1 MESRLLR
8 AAVFLRVR
16 RWSDWA
22 LLLGAHLL
30 HGLCVRLLSTPFIL
44 RKWAN
49 AWQQTWAI
57 ATLGLALGV
66 LEDACVCIGALVCYW
81 LIDKCS
87 YSVGKSSAT
96 ATAGAHGTGRSAAS
110 SLPVTDV
117 TASSSLSSLSSLRR
131 WLADIS
137 PLVLR
142 FFGYALVFLLSNA
155 FVLAYGVLVRTR
167 QMRFSTAFVRMYV
180 HERDAAAEL
189 QIDDRELFV
198 LYENAALTVGF
209 AVLIGYF
216 GAVWF
221 NLTEW
226 DFLRAFQRFRV
237 RRLGW
242 QPHFRQYTS
251 LQSNDDKSDDN
262 PESTDHQQPQSSKSL
277 LRKCSDQ
284 LSTKTLL
291 LVLLAMFFTTTI
303 ALTKLVPSIVAVLA
317 LNTSLSEPVRLLC
330 GGLELF
336 SIRHVTVHKRM
347 RDFVEHETESAT
359 MFSNDA
365 LYRRTHGFRGPL
377 AFNVRVAPEEKLNVL
392 VLVIESF
399 RQRDSQYLLSENQKR
414 LLPPGMTLTPQ
425 FDKWARQGVAFR
437 NMWSSWRTSRALE
450 TILFGQVPYDSIA
463 ATGTTNGREDVAL
476 SGLPQLFKDK
486 GYECLFTTG
495 TRTDYEDWDTFLPA
509 HGFDHLLDM
518 WDLADMA
525 SDEIG
530 IDYTEGNQMMT
541 YWGIHDH
548 LSFDVLGYLLQKRHH
563 EAHNRTVSKGSVNRT
578 MGTRVRTTGA
588 SSLDFNLDLAQA
600 QNLDDEEEKE
610 EPTTEPT
617 EHKSDKL
624 NTKKPWFVTHFT
636 ISSHVPFDERPDW
649 YHKYGHNIPDFS
661 AFYSGQE
668 HEELLKN
675 YAEMRYYTD
684 LTFGLFMDNLR
695 ASGVLNDTIVVVVGD
710 HGQAPERGSATPEQ
724 DQMSATRVAGAI
736 IADGRMGE
744 SAGKI
749 LEDVAS
755 HSDLLNTIADIVGV
769 PEDGFIQ
776 SGVGHSLKRTMPFGQ
791 RVVHSNNPAVN
802 MAAVQGHTRMQYY
815 SEISDAVQVYH
826 TEFDPAQEHDLM
838 AELSPERVQQI
849 IETCAEGRM
858 LSAYFKYRWDHACI
872 LAPTC

>member
-1 MESRLLR
+1 MEPSCLLR

-30 HGLCVRLLSTPFIL
+30 HGFCVRLLSAPFIL

-49 AWQQTWAI
+49 AWQQNAAI
-57 ATLGLALGV
+57 AALGLALGA
-66 LEDACVCIGALVCYW
+66 LEDACVCAIALVFYW
-81 LIDKCS
+81 LIDKLS
-87 YSVGKSSAT
+87 HSASKNSI
-96 ATAGAHGTGRSAAS
+96 GVGTGGNAAAS
-110 SLPVTDV
+110 QLPVTDATV
-117 TASSSLSSLSSLRR
+117 SSSPLRL

-137 PLVLR
+137 PLALR
-142 FFGYALVFLLSNA
+142 FVGYALVFLASNA
-155 FVLAYGVLVRTR
+155 FVLADGVLVRTR
-167 QMRFSTAFVRMYV
+167 QMRFSTAFVRMYF

-189 QIDDRELFV
+189 QIDDRELLV
-198 LYENAALTVGF
+198 LYENAALTLGF
-209 AVLIGYF
+209 AMLVGYF

-226 DFLRAFQRFRV
+226 DFLRALQRFRV

-242 QPHFRQYTS
+242 QPTSRSSQYTA
-251 LQSNDDKSDDN
+251 LQSNDDKDEDD
-262 PESTDHQQPQSSKSL
+262 PAKSTEPQPRARSL
-277 LRKCSDQ
+277 LRKCSDR

-291 LVLLAMFFTTTI
+291 LVLLAGFLTTTI

-317 LNTSLSEPVRLLC
+317 LNTSLSEPIRLLC

-347 RDFVEHETESAT
+347 RDFVEHETEDAT
-359 MFSNDA
+359 MFSDDA
-365 LYRRTHGFRGPL
+365 LYRRTQGFRGPL
-377 AFNVRVAPEEKLNVL
+377 AFNIRVAPKEKLNVL

-399 RQRDSQYLLSENQKR
+399 RQRDSQYLLSENQKH

-450 TILFGQVPYDSIA
+450 TILFGQVPYDSITD
-463 ATGTTNGREDVAL
+463 TGTTNGREDVAL
-476 SGLPQLFKDK
+476 SGLPQLFHDK

-509 HGFDHLLDM
+509 HGFDHVLDM

-525 SDEIG
+525 LDEVG
-530 IDYTEGNQMMT
+530 IDYTVGDQMMT

-563 EAHNRTVSKGSVNRT
+563 EARNRTISKGSVNRT
-578 MGTRVRTTGA
+578 MGTRARTTGA
-588 SSLDFNLDLAQA
+588 TSLDLDLAQDED
-600 QNLDDEEEKE
+600 LDPSEVGEQES
-610 EPTTEPT
+610 TAAPT
-617 EHKSDKL
+617 EHKSDQI

-649 YHKYGHNIPDFS
+649 YHKYSPNIPDFS
-661 AFYSGQE
+661 AFYAGHE

-684 LTFGLFMDNLR
+684 LTFGYFMDNLR
-695 ASGVLNDTIVVVVGD
+695 SSGVLDDTIVVVVGD

-724 DQMSATRVAGAI
+724 DQMSATRIAGAI
-736 IADGRMGE
+736 IADGRMGD

-769 PEDGFIQ
+769 PESGFLQ
-776 SGVGHSLKRTMPFGQ
+776 SGVGHSLKRAAPFGQ

-815 SEISDAVQVYH
+815 SEISDAVQAYH
-826 TEFDPAQEHDLM
+826 TEFDPAQQHDLM
-838 AELSPERVQQI
+838 AELSPERLQQI
-849 IETCAEGRM
+849 FETCAEGRM
-858 LSAYFKYRWDHACI
+858 LSEYFKYRWDHACI
-872 LAPTC
+872 LAPEC